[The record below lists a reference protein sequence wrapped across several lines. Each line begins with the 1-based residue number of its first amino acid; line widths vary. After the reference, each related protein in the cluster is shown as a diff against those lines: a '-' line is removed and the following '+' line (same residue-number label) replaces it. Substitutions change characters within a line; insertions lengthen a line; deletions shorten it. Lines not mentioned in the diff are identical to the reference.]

1 MKLTQLLVLAVAP
14 DATFSN
20 WFLKYFV
27 RGASKPALDEAFA
40 PLDPVNNVGD
50 AAPAKVLFQFAKS
63 DRYVPYYVADK
74 LTEAAGDAAEAKSYE
89 SGHELND
96 EARKDR
102 LAWLTEQLG
111 LG

>member
-1 MKLTQLLVLAVAP
+1 M
-14 DATFSN
+14 
-20 WFLKYFV
+20 
-27 RGASKPALDEAFA
+27 
-40 PLDPVNNVGD
+40 NNVGD

-74 LTEAAGDAAEAKSYE
+74 LTEAAGDAAEAKSYA

-96 EARKDR
+96 EARKDK
-102 LAWLTEQLG
+102 LAWLREQLG